1 MKGIEIKDIRP
12 KSNLVNIG
20 SLLVEQV
27 FQFKDGGYG
36 MIVDHDRP
44 RTITVIYT
52 FSAHCL
58 DWLCDAV
65 EVIPV
70 TATLTIESGGVNP

>member
-12 KSNLVNIG
+12 TSNLVNIG
-20 SLLVEQV
+20 SLPIEQV

-58 DWLCDAV
+58 DWLFDGL

>member
-12 KSNLVNIG
+12 TSNLVNIG
-20 SLLVEQV
+20 SLSIEQV

-44 RTITVIYT
+44 HTITAIY
-52 FSAHCL
+52 
-58 DWLCDAV
+58 
-65 EVIPV
+65 
-70 TATLTIESGGVNP
+70 TIESGGVNP